1 MAVLLRSLFFLR
13 LRRRSILFWGWTR
26 SHLVV
31 PMEYSIS
38 SNASKHLI
46 VRTNHPSHHHGV
58 HESLLRASVRTQLES
73 ADDDGDQ
80 TTRRHRCADDDAHA
94 TRDFDDRDV
103 HRAQ

>member
-1 MAVLLRSLFFLR
+1 
-13 LRRRSILFWGWTR
+13 
-26 SHLVV
+26 
-31 PMEYSIS
+31 MEYSIS

-58 HESLLRASVRTQLES
+58 HHESLLRASVRTQLES
-73 ADDDGDQ
+73 ADDDDDDDDQ
-80 TTRRHRCADDDAHA
+80 TTCRHCADDDAHA